1 MKVAAAVLLGACAL
15 LAAPTAAR
23 RTAVAPAVIP
33 ADTPVPVGPG
43 PESRPQPRARGA
55 EIHGLTC
62 VDVPDPGFTMRLE
75 VFAHGHVVV
84 VPAGLGVTPPRR
96 LMGPYVVG
104 GRCRYPIY
112 SLEPTGL
119 IHVAGRGLTLGD
131 LFAVWEHPLSTT
143 RLASFRSAGPVRA
156 YVDGRRFRGSPGA
169 VPLRSGT
176 RVVVEIGRHVDPGSY
191 REG

>member
-15 LAAPTAAR
+15 LAAPTVAR
-23 RTAVAPAVIP
+23 RTAVAPALIP
-33 ADTPVPVGPG
+33 ADTPKPVGPG
-43 PESRPQPRARGA
+43 PEYRPQPRARGA
-55 EIHGLTC
+55 DIRGLTC
-62 VDVPDPGFTMRLE
+62 VDVPHAGFTMHLE

-96 LMGPYVVG
+96 LKGPDVVG
-104 GRCRYPIY
+104 GHCRYPIY

-119 IHVAGRGLTLGD
+119 IHVARRGLTLGD
-131 LFAVWEHPLSTT
+131 LFAVWGQPLSTT
-143 RLASFRSAGPVRA
+143 RLASFRSTRPVRV

-169 VPLRSGT
+169 VPLRPGA
-176 RVVVEIGRHVDPGSY
+176 RVVVELGRYAGPGSY